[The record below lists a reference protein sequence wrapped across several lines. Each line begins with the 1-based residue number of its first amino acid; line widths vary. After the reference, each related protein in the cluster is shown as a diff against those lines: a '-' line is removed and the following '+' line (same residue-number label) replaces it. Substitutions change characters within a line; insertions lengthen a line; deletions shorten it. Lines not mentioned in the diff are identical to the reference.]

1 MPVSKATSP
10 RRKHIPQRMC
20 AVCRETDAKRGLT
33 RLVRL
38 SEGPVTEAAAAIP
51 VLEGGALPAAATN
64 DGVAQA
70 TSRVAIDRTGKAN
83 GRGAY
88 LCDKLACWKR
98 AVETDVVAKA
108 LRMEFSAEDRQRLRE
123 AMTTMA
129 DRTKSEPRQG

>member
-1 MPVSKATSP
+1 
-10 RRKHIPQRMC
+10 MC

-38 SEGPVTEAAAAIP
+38 SERLTSEPVAPLAVTD
-51 VLEGGALPAAATN
+51 GGAQSVGPTH
-64 DGVAQA
+64 DGSPPA
-70 TSRVAIDRTGKAN
+70 TSRVGIDPGGKAN

-123 AMTTMA
+123 AMTMMA
-129 DRTKSEPRQG
+129 DRTKPEPRQG